1 MQQRYI
7 QGILLATYI
16 HDRIIED
23 PTKIKEAIELNES
36 LNDTSI
42 EEIFARF
49 NLPLEVEEK
58 HFVIPEETIKI
69 LEKSY
74 VNELKRAGVK

>member
-1 MQQRYI
+1 MI
-7 QGILLATYI
+7 VFS
-16 HDRIIED
+16 H

>member
-1 MQQRYI
+1 MKCLR
-7 QGILLATYI
+7 
-16 HDRIIED
+16 HDRIIEN

-49 NLPLEVEEK
+49 NLPLKVEEN